1 MQAEGSREPADALRA
16 GFSLCQG
23 RTEGRRGARTNR
35 VSQAGAVDEEAG
47 GALSG
52 ERALSPYHF
61 SSKQTLWDATLTR
74 AFQGPCRPC
83 RWPAY
88 YATGNSPLFRL
99 RTKAPHLRTFGS
111 FPDIRGHL
119 YF

>member
-23 RTEGRRGARTNR
+23 RTEGRRGARTNG

-47 GALSG
+47 RAVSG

-61 SSKQTLWDATLTR
+61 SSKQTLWDVTVTLGR
-74 AFQGPCRPC
+74 FRDYARPC

-88 YATGNSPLFRL
+88 YAIDDSLLIPVKEQSFAPWLFP
-99 RTKAPHLRTFGS
+99 KHQGS
-111 FPDIRGHL
+111 SIL
-119 YF
+119 N

>member
-1 MQAEGSREPADALRA
+1 MQAVVSREPADALRA

-47 GALSG
+47 RAVSG

-61 SSKQTLWDATLTR
+61 SSKQTLWDVTVTR
-74 AFQGPCRPC
+74 AFQGLCPTLPMARVLC
-83 RWPAY
+83 Y
-88 YATGNSPLFRL
+88 
-99 RTKAPHLRTFGS
+99 
-111 FPDIRGHL
+111 
-119 YF
+119 